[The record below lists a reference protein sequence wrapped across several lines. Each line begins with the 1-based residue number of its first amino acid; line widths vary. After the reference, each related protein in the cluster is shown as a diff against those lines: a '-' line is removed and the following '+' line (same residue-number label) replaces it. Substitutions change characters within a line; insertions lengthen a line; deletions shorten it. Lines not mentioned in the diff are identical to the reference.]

1 MSAATTSVQ
10 PWSTQD
16 PVVEAEQMAE
26 QHLAR
31 TAEVER
37 VGHVVRWLD
46 DLVRV
51 PGTRFGIGLD
61 AILGALVPGLGD
73 LVTGGVAFTVV
84 AAAVRRGVPR
94 VVIARMLLNI
104 AIDTLL
110 GVIPVAGDLFDLLWR
125 SNTRNLALLERHQH
139 ELEPRARTG
148 DYLALAAAG
157 TMIAIGVAAP
167 FVLVAWVWSLLAG

>member
-1 MSAATTSVQ
+1 
-10 PWSTQD
+10 
-16 PVVEAEQMAE
+16 MAE
-26 QHLAR
+26 QHLVR

-104 AIDTLL
+104 GIDTLL

-139 ELEPRARTG
+139 ELEPRARAG